1 MSKIEK
7 ELVDVTEVKAK
18 RGEDR
23 QDFLGRVMKAVAEL
37 NDKEWDDL
45 SQDAQDWFNDAA
57 DAKNAKAKT
66 IPDFPDAEADEEP
79 EEEQEEKSTR
89 RSSGKAKKAELEV
102 GVVAKI
108 TNKRGKSFTGTV
120 IELDDEIV
128 VLKMGNGD
136 EEEIDRSRIESFE
149 IAGGAEKEAPEENEG
164 PAEPKVGATVTVIT
178 KRGKE
183 ITGKVVEIDDEVIVL
198 DVDGEDEE
206 FNRDR
211 VESIKVAGKAGKA
224 TKTAKEEPEEKE
236 EKSTRRGAT
245 KSKDEEPEED
255 AGKKRSSNAAG
266 VSVGTRI
273 KEIIAEN
280 LDASEADIAKI
291 LKKEG
296 IAFKENTLKLNYV
309 DCHKFLDILK
319 AKKMLKA

>member
-7 ELVDVTEVKAK
+7 ELLAATELKAK

-23 QDFLGRVMKAVAEL
+23 QDLLGRIMKEVAEL
-37 NDKEWDDL
+37 DDAAWDDL
-45 SQDAQDWFNDAA
+45 SQEAQDWFNDAA

-66 IPDFPDAEADEEP
+66 IPDFPDAEGEDEP
-79 EEEQEEKSTR
+79 EQEEKPSTR
-89 RSSGKAKKAELEV
+89 RSAGKAKKAELEV

-120 IELDDEIV
+120 MELDDEIV

-149 IAGGAEKEAPEENEG
+149 IAGGEAEAPAEKEEG
-164 PAEPKVGATVTVIT
+164 PAEPKVGANVTVVT

-183 ITGKVVEIDDEVIVL
+183 VTGKVVEIDDEIIVL

-206 FNRDR
+206 FDRSR
-211 VESIKVAGKAGKA
+211 VETIKVNGGKAGKA
-224 TKTAKEEPEEKE
+224 KAAEKE
-236 EKSTRRGAT
+236 EVKEEKTSSRRAA
-245 KSKDEEPEED
+245 KDEPAEEEPKE
-255 AGKKRSSNAAG
+255 KRSTNASG

-273 KEIIAEN
+273 KEIIADDIE
-280 LDASEADIAKI
+280 ASEADIAKV

>member
-7 ELVDVTEVKAK
+7 ELLAATELKAK
-18 RGEDR
+18 RGEER
-23 QDFLGRVMKAVAEL
+23 QDLLGRIMKEVAEL
-37 NDKEWDDL
+37 DDAAWDDL
-45 SQDAQDWFNDAA
+45 SQEAQDWFNDAA

-66 IPDFPDAEADEEP
+66 IPDFPDAEGDDEP
-79 EEEQEEKSTR
+79 EQEEEKPSTR
-89 RSSGKAKKAELEV
+89 RSAGKAKKAELEV

-120 IELDDEIV
+120 VELDDEIV

-149 IAGGAEKEAPEENEG
+149 IAGGEDAPAEKEEG
-164 PAEPKVGATVTVIT
+164 PAEPKVGANVTVVT

-183 ITGKVVEIDDEVIVL
+183 VTGKVVEIDDEIIVL

-206 FNRDR
+206 FDRSR
-211 VESIKVAGKAGKA
+211 VETIKVNGGKAGKA
-224 TKTAKEEPEEKE
+224 KAAEKE
-236 EKSTRRGAT
+236 EVKEEKTSSRRAA
-245 KSKDEEPEED
+245 KDEPAEEET
-255 AGKKRSSNAAG
+255 KEKRSSNPAG

-273 KEIIAEN
+273 KEIIADN
-280 LDASEADIAKI
+280 IDASEADIAKV